1 MLEIPKVFD
10 QFKATDA
17 KFEMVTSNTL
27 QKLNLICR
35 KNVVQEVIPIVF
47 VNTGCRSQKLSNVEV
62 HKEEAE
68 AIIKLLGSS
77 K

>member
-35 KNVVQEVIPIVF
+35 KNVVKEVIPLVF
-47 VNTGCRSQKLSNVEV
+47 VNTRCRSQELSNVEE
-62 HKEEAE
+62 HKQNADE
-68 AIIKLLGSS
+68 IIKLLGSS